1 MEFRALSRA
10 ILLDRRR
17 WNFGDQWKVGR
28 REYPDHQQSRQHA
41 TVLHPPP
48 QIMQKHTRG
57 QERPILEGA
66 YRAYDELLVK
76 TPIQVGRAQG
86 HIGGAG
92 ILRSQGG

>member
-10 ILLDRRR
+10 ILLHRRR

-57 QERPILEGA
+57 QERPRLEGA

-76 TPIQVGRAQG
+76 DTYPTLEGLKNTLKVQASFDSSG
-86 HIGGAG
+86 
-92 ILRSQGG
+92 